1 MRNIFSRNIYLIPFA
16 FVASHRI
23 LSSRSIVTMSSSNHQ
38 LVLDAF
44 GARQFNNPDYTGTQI
59 SFSEVEFEK
68 LVNKAYTEGATLV
81 DGYAPFWYA
90 SFIDVSTT
98 TVLFYQIPE

>member
-1 MRNIFSRNIYLIPFA
+1 MDKSSPPF
-16 FVASHRI
+16 H
-23 LSSRSIVTMSSSNHQ
+23 LSSDIQV
-38 LVLDAF
+38 
-44 GARQFNNPDYTGTQI
+44 NPDYTGTQI

-90 SFIDVSTT
+90 SYVDVSTNT
-98 TVLFYQIPE
+98 TLFHQLSE